1 MNPHIF
7 REYDIRGLVGKDLTE
22 EVARE
27 IGQAVGTY
35 LKKYGNKI
43 VVGKDNRKS
52 SPLLANALIKGLLAT
67 GCDVIDVGTLPTP
80 LLYFSIH
87 LYSQTGGVM
96 LTGSHNP
103 PEYNGFKVCKG
114 LSSLYGEDIQKLRCI
129 IESKNFE
136 KGKGTLSKK
145 NPKQDYI
152 DFVAEKVKIDPD
164 LKIVIDGGNGTSGF
178 LVPELMKKLNLDPFY
193 LYIDPDGNFP
203 NHLPDPTVLKNMQDL
218 IGKVK
223 ELNADIGIGYDG
235 DADRIGAID
244 DKGRIIW
251 GDRLLCL
258 YAKEVLSRHPH
269 SKVIMD
275 VKCSQATMEYIEK
288 YGGKPIMWKTGHSL
302 IKEKMKEEGALLAGE
317 MSGHMFFKDNYLG
330 FDDAFFASLRLLEIL
345 SKTGEKFSQLADEI
359 PNYYSTPEIRINCPE
374 QEKFEVVEQLKDY
387 FQKRYKT
394 IDIDGVRVLFENGW
408 GLIRASN
415 TQPILVLR
423 FEAKTEQSLQEIK
436 NEIKKKLEEYPF
448 ITAEI

>member
-7 REYDIRGLVGKDLTE
+7 REYDIRGLVGEDLTE
-22 EVARE
+22 EVAKE

-52 SPLLANALIKGLLAT
+52 SPLLANALIEGLLST
-67 GCDVIDVGTLPTP
+67 GCDVIDIGTLPTP
-80 LLYFSIH
+80 VLYFSIH

-103 PEYNGFKVCKG
+103 PEYNGFKICKG
-114 LSSLYGEDIQKLRCI
+114 LSSLYGNEIQKLRQI
-129 IESKNFE
+129 IEEKKFE
-136 KGKGTLSKK
+136 EGKGTLSKK
-145 NPKQDYI
+145 NPEQDYI
-152 DFVAEKVKIDPD
+152 DFISKKVNIDSD

-178 LVPELMKKLNLDPFY
+178 VVPSLMKKLNLTPSY
-193 LYIDPDGNFP
+193 LYIEPDGNFP
-203 NHLPDPTVLKNMQDL
+203 NHLPDPTIPKNMEDL

-244 DKGRIIW
+244 DKGRMVW
-251 GDRLLCL
+251 GDKLLCL
-258 YAKEVLSRHPH
+258 YAKDLLARHPR
-269 SKVIMD
+269 SKIIMD
-275 VKCSQATMEYIEK
+275 VKCSQATGEYIEK
-288 YGGKPIMWKTGHSL
+288 YGGEAIMWKTGHSL
-302 IKEKMKEEGALLAGE
+302 IKEKMKEEKALLAGE

-330 FDDAFFASLRLLEIL
+330 FDDALFASLRLLEIL
-345 SKTGEKFSQLADEI
+345 SKNKAKFSQLVDEI
-359 PNYYSTPEIRINCPE
+359 PNYYSTPEIRIDCPE
-374 QEKFEVVEQLKDY
+374 EEKFKVVDQLKEY
-387 FQKRYKT
+387 FKKKYKT
-394 IDIDGVRVLFENGW
+394 IDIDGVRILFENGW

-423 FEAKTEQSLQEIK
+423 FEAKTEQALQEIK